1 MIQFL
6 KNEHRVVQ
14 HVMVRCGDVSKCF
27 VVNFRTHRL
36 IAGIKTIKIFQNFL
50 TCFIRNFD
58 HQNYRLVTGLSG
70 NVLKKEVCE
79 NHVLTYYK
87 VGLRIVLE

>member
-1 MIQFL
+1 MNWLLLVRTSGQLPVGSNLTITILLFF

-58 HQNYRLVTGLSG
+58 H
-70 NVLKKEVCE
+70 
-79 NHVLTYYK
+79 
-87 VGLRIVLE
+87 